1 MLSAAEAY
9 KMSQKGDQAYK
20 NLDVSQYLS
29 VIEQQIVNA
38 TKYHDECVQFRLRL
52 AEANRSE
59 IAMAIQYQLQQAGY
73 DATYTHSRAMGEE
86 GLYYNFTI
94 DWSMGKRSDHE
105 ED

>member
-1 MLSAAEAY
+1 MLSAAEAH
-9 KMSQKGDQAYK
+9 KMSQEDNQAYK
-20 NLDVSQYLS
+20 NLDVSQYLT

-38 TKYHDECVQFRLRL
+38 TKHNDEYAHVRLRL
-52 AEANRSE
+52 AETNRSD
-59 IAMAIQYQLQQAGY
+59 IAQAILYQLKQAGY

-86 GLYYNFTI
+86 GLYYNFTV

>member
-1 MLSAAEAY
+1 MLSAAEAH
-9 KMSQKGDQAYK
+9 KMSQEGDQAYK
-20 NLDVSQYLS
+20 TLDVSQYLS
-29 VIEQQIVNA
+29 VLELQIVNA
-38 TKYHDECVQFRLRL
+38 TKSHDECVHFRLRL

-59 IAMAIQYQLQQAGY
+59 IAMAIHYQLQQAGY

-94 DWSMGKRSDHE
+94 DWSNGKRSEHK